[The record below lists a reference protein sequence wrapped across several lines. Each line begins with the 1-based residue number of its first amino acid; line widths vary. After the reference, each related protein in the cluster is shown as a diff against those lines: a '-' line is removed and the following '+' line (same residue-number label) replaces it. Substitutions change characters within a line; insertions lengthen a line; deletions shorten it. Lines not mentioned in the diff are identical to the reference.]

1 MYIRL
6 ILLKMRQN
14 PEDDLGQ
21 VLRSVAK
28 GDRAAF
34 RGLYERAGS
43 TLFGI
48 CSRILQDRNA
58 AEDAFQEAMLRIWQK
73 SYLYDPAK
81 GGAMNWMVTL
91 VRRVAL
97 DRLPARRTGPV
108 SLTDES
114 VAAVVEALP
123 NQAPHDPG
131 LAPDL
136 RRCLGLLEQ
145 NYRQSVL
152 LAYYYG
158 LSYEELAEHSS
169 VPVGTIK
176 TWIHRAVEKLQ
187 LCLSQ

>member
-1 MYIRL
+1 
-6 ILLKMRQN
+6 MRQN

-34 RGLYERAGS
+34 RGLYERAGPI
-43 TLFGI
+43 LFGI
-48 CSRILQDRNA
+48 CGRILRDRNA

-81 GGAMNWMVTL
+81 GAAMNWMVTV

-97 DRLPARRTGPV
+97 DRLPGRRPAPM

-114 VAAVVEALP
+114 VAALVEALSR
-123 NQAPHDPG
+123 QAPHDPA

-145 NYRQSVL
+145 NHRQSVL

-187 LCLSQ
+187 RCLSQ

>member
-1 MYIRL
+1 
-6 ILLKMRQN
+6 MRQN

-34 RGLYERAGS
+34 RLLYEEAGP

-48 CSRILQDRNA
+48 CSRILRDRHA

-97 DRLPARRTGPV
+97 DRLPAHRTG
-108 SLTDES
+108 
-114 VAAVVEALP
+114 VADRRERRGLGRGAVTSGAARSRPRAGPAKVPGPPGTKLP
-123 NQAPHDPG
+123 AIRPF
-131 LAPDL
+131 
-136 RRCLGLLEQ
+136 GLLL
-145 NYRQSVL
+145 RP
-152 LAYYYG
+152 
-158 LSYEELAEHSS
+158 ELRGA
-169 VPVGTIK
+169 G
-176 TWIHRAVEKLQ
+176 RAFGRSGWNDQDLDSP
-187 LCLSQ
+187 CC

>member
-1 MYIRL
+1 
-6 ILLKMRQN
+6 MRQN

-28 GDRAAF
+28 GDRTAF
-34 RGLYERAGS
+34 RGLYEQAGP

-48 CSRILQDRNA
+48 CSRILRDRSA
-58 AEDAFQEAMLRIWQK
+58 AEDAFQEAML
-73 SYLYDPAK
+73 LYDPAK
-81 GGAMNWMVTL
+81 GGALNWMVTV

-97 DRLPARRTGPV
+97 DRLPARRTVPV

-114 VAAVVEALP
+114 VAALVEALS
-123 NQAPHDPG
+123 NQAPRDPG

-187 LCLSQ
+187 RCLSQ